1 MCKEIDAVFYENTLT
16 EVFQNFEER
25 ILMCMDDEG
34 HHLRSYLK
42 EIMKL
47 GNLQVVLE

>member
-1 MCKEIDAVFYENTLT
+1 MFKEIDAVFYEKTLT

-25 ILMCMDDEG
+25 ILMCMEEEE

-47 GNLQVVLE
+47 GNLQVVLD